1 MEVFNP
7 ITKEQLRK
15 MQLIELNILKEVRRV
30 CEKNDIRYFLIGG
43 TLIGAIRH
51 KGFIP
56 WDDDIDIGMS
66 RADFDRFVEVCKTD
80 LGPDFFLQTP
90 ETEEKNADYEIAR
103 VRLNGTACVQS
114 FRKNTKT
121 HNGFYVEVFPYD
133 NLPKNKVTQFF
144 YGKWFPFMKRICAI
158 RMGYTPRPKKFIVF
172 LIVYAAAFLSR
183 IIPLKVLHKK
193 MLNYHVKH
201 NRKETDYV
209 FLLSGAWGYAKEKH
223 LRTTIS
229 EFTTVPFEDDFFPA
243 PKDYDT
249 FLREQYGDYMQMPK
263 DIESC
268 YNKHRCLELDFG
280 KYN

>member
-1 MEVFNP
+1 MN
-7 ITKEQLRK
+7 
-15 MQLIELNILKEVRRV
+15 
-30 CEKNDIRYFLIGG
+30 YFLIGG

-66 RADFDRFVEVCKTD
+66 RQDFDKFIEICKTE
-80 LGPDFFLQTP
+80 LGEDFFLQTP
-90 ETEEKNADYEIAR
+90 ETEEKSADYEIAR
-103 VRLNGTACVQS
+103 IRLNGTACVQS

-133 NLPKNKVTQFF
+133 NLPDNKVKRFF
-144 YGKWFPFMKRICAI
+144 YGKSFPLLKRICAK
-158 RMGYTPRPKKFIVF
+158 RMGYSPKPKKIFYRIVLYICYFFSF
-172 LIVYAAAFLSR
+172 L
-183 IIPLKVLHKK
+183 IPLKKLHNF
-193 MLNYHVKH
+193 MLTYHVK
-201 NRKETDYV
+201 NNKKDSKYV
-209 FLLSGAWGYAKEKH
+209 FLLSGAWGYQKEKH

-229 EFTTVPFEDDFFPA
+229 EFCKVQFEDDYFQA

-268 YNKHRCLELDFG
+268 YNKHRCLKLDFG
-280 KYN
+280 KYE